1 MFSVV
6 IADDEPLIIKGLM
19 KMVDWEK
26 LNTQVIGTSR
36 NGEQLIRQIDEMS
49 PDIIISDIS
58 MPHQSG
64 IDVIKYINEKGL
76 KSKVIF
82 LSAFQEFEYAKQALR
97 YGVIEYL
104 LKPVTKEELELSIIK
119 AERALKDNLSLE
131 YLQEDAKSAQAV
143 FKAVT
148 SEYEYQ
154 DLYKKFEQMGVPTS
168 DASYTGACFSA
179 VEDRGRA
186 EKNRSEF
193 ELLRFTVFKKIED
206 HAVKRK
212 NGFCL
217 KREADFC
224 NMIFFY
230 GKNQEETILTDVKAL
245 IRTMEREYG
254 IRLTA
259 GIGKR
264 TDSLSDLKFAYK
276 TAAFACNLYY
286 FKQDPVII
294 YDRIN
299 KEYHHSFDDYNEAYS
314 ALVKAILLRDD
325 MWLDQLKQCL
335 ELIGELHYGNRVV
348 AENRCVALLMEL
360 LRELGNYCRLDE
372 EDRHKYEGFVSGI
385 RSVGTF
391 QKVKAMILRYLE
403 QFVEKTVFSNLGN
416 ENETIRGI
424 KFYIRENYDQEINL
438 RSLSQHFFMNQYYFS
453 SFFKQKTGKNFK
465 DYLVEV
471 RMQKALELLLENSG
485 MSTQELARKVGYNDA
500 KSFSEK
506 FRQYYG
512 ESPVNYKKINKM

>member
-1 MFSVV
+1 M
-6 IADDEPLIIKGLM
+6 
-19 KMVDWEK
+19 
-26 LNTQVIGTSR
+26 
-36 NGEQLIRQIDEMS
+36 
-49 PDIIISDIS
+49 
-58 MPHQSG
+58 
-64 IDVIKYINEKGL
+64 
-76 KSKVIF
+76 
-82 LSAFQEFEYAKQALR
+82 
-97 YGVIEYL
+97 
-104 LKPVTKEELELSIIK
+104 
-119 AERALKDNLSLE
+119 
-131 YLQEDAKSAQAV
+131 
-143 FKAVT
+143 
-148 SEYEYQ
+148 
-154 DLYKKFEQMGVPTS
+154 
-168 DASYTGACFSA
+168 
-179 VEDRGRA
+179 
-186 EKNRSEF
+186 
-193 ELLRFTVFKKIED
+193 FKKIED

-372 EDRHKYEGFVSGI
+372 EDRHTYEGFVSGI